1 MAVEEHP
8 FTIFEAEDFVFRI
21 QFMVS
26 VSSKENQILNFGFFK
41 GRGNKG
47 WIEKKNR
54 KSVRK
59 SEIFHP

>member
-26 VSSKENQILNFGFFK
+26 VSSKENQMLNFGFFK
-41 GRGNKG
+41 GRGSKG
-47 WIEKKNR
+47 WIEKKIENL
-54 KSVRK
+54 
-59 SEIFHP
+59 

>member
-26 VSSKENQILNFGFFK
+26 VSSKENQMLNFGFFK

-47 WIEKKNR
+47 WIEKKIENL
-54 KSVRK
+54 
-59 SEIFHP
+59 